1 MQANNLQVPDS
12 KKKEKWR
19 RLRAKL
25 RTKYRLVILNDETF
39 EERFSF
45 RLSRLNVF
53 VSVGAGAILII
64 TVTIFIIAFTPIR
77 EYIPGYTDVTLSRRV
92 NMLLK
97 KTDSLEN
104 VARQKS
110 AYVENIRRVIE
121 GDIDY
126 NDTINLKENPDNRIN
141 EDVNYSRSVE
151 DSLLREEYY
160 NETSYDLY
168 YNENQELSQV
178 RAPRS
183 GYLFFTP
190 LKGIVTSGFD
200 LAQQHYGIDI
210 VSKKNEAVKATL
222 DGTVIFAGW
231 TIETGYT
238 ISIQHAGNFVSAYK
252 HNAVLLKS
260 QGNVVKAGDP
270 IAIVGESG
278 ELSTGAHLHFELWY
292 NGTPVDPME
301 YIAF

>member
-1 MQANNLQVPDS
+1 MPDS
-12 KKKEKWR
+12 KRKEKWR
-19 RLRAKL
+19 RFREKL
-25 RTKYRLVILNDETF
+25 RTKYRLVILNDDNF

-45 RLSRLNVF
+45 RLTRLNVF

-64 TVTIFIIAFTPIR
+64 TITIFIIAFTPLR

-92 NMLLK
+92 NMLLN

-104 VARQKS
+104 AARQKS
-110 AYVENIRRVIE
+110 MYVENIRRVID
-121 GDIDY
+121 GNIDFS
-126 NDTINLKENPDNRIN
+126 DSINLQEATENRKPD
-141 EDVNYSRSVE
+141 EVSYSRSIE
-151 DSLLREEYY
+151 DSLLRDEYY

-168 YNENQELSQV
+168 YNENEELSQV

-190 LKGIVTSGFD
+190 LKGIVTSEFE
-200 LAQQHYGIDI
+200 LSQQHYGIDI

-238 ISIQHAGNFVSAYK
+238 ISVQHTGNFLSVYK

-278 ELSTGAHLHFELWY
+278 ELSTGAHLHFELWF
-292 NGTPVDPME
+292 NGTPVDPRE